1 MKREIA
7 FISEHASPLAIL
19 GGVDS
24 GGQNVYVAEL
34 CKSLA
39 KLGYVIDIFTRK
51 DRAELPEVVSWL
63 PGIRVI
69 HIEAGP
75 ATDVPKEH
83 LLGFMD
89 EFGRNMIG
97 FMKRFQIKYEL
108 VHANFFMSGLVASYV
123 KRRLDIPYVI
133 TFHALGK
140 IRKLHQKEQ
149 DAFPEERLGIEQMV
163 VDDADYII
171 AECPQDKQDLVEHYQ
186 ADPSNISV
194 IPCGFSA
201 DEFHPIAKS
210 VARRQ
215 LGLERDELVLLQLGR
230 VVPRKGIDNV
240 IRSLRYL
247 RDIPK
252 LRLLV
257 VGGATDVPDFEN
269 DQEFIRLRD
278 IARAEGVL
286 AQVEFTGRRNRQQL
300 KQYYQAADF
309 FISTPWYEPFG
320 ITPLEAMACGT
331 PVIGSAVGGI
341 KYTVKDQETGFLVPP
356 HDPRALALAVREGIS
371 CPDKYQALCRNA
383 LKRVN
388 AYFTWEHVA
397 RKADDLYHRVNLRTV
412 SRPAASLLYMRNAG
426 VMRQA
431 DYRNSIRAYAIP
443 R

>member
-7 FISEHASPLAIL
+7 FISEHASPLAVL

-51 DRAELPEVVSWL
+51 DSAGLPEIVPWL

-75 ATDVPKEH
+75 AAEVPKER

-89 EFGRNMIG
+89 EFGRNMIS
-97 FMKRFQIKYEL
+97 FIKRFQMDYEL

-123 KRRLDIPYVI
+123 KRRLGIPYVI

-149 DAFPEERLGIEQMV
+149 DAFPEERLGIEQMIV
-163 VDDADYII
+163 GDADYII

-186 ADPSNISV
+186 ADPSNISI
-194 IPCGFSA
+194 IPCGFSN
-201 DEFHPIAKS
+201 DEFHPVAKS

-215 LGLERDELVLLQLGR
+215 LGLEKDELLLLQLGR

-300 KQYYQAADF
+300 KQFYQAADF

-341 KYTVKDQETGFLVPP
+341 KYTVKDGETGFLVPP
-356 HDPRALALAVREGIS
+356 HDPEALALAVREGIS
-371 CPDKYQALCRNA
+371 CPDKYRAMCSNA
-383 LKRVN
+383 LKRVH

-397 RKADDLYHRVNLRTV
+397 RKADDLYHRISLRTV

-426 VMRQA
+426 VMRHA
-431 DYRNSIRAYAIP
+431 DYRNSIRAYAVP